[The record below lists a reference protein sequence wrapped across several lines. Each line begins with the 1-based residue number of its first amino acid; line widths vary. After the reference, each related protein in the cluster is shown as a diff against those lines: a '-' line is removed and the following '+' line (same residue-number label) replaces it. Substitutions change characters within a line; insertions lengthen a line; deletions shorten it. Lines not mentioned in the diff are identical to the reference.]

1 MMFFMSC
8 RTTRTV
14 EKTIYYVPQVDWP
27 EFPEL
32 GEYEKIDGGKIAT
45 DEEFFRQ
52 LLTFREIYKSE
63 RDKYNEKKTKLEES
77 ENEERM

>member
-1 MMFFMSC
+1 MMYFTSC

-14 EKTIYYVPQVDWP
+14 EKTIYYIPQVDWP

-45 DEEFFRQ
+45 DEEFFRR
-52 LLTFREIYKSE
+52 LLAFREIYKSE
-63 RDKYNEKKTKLEES
+63 RDKYNEKKMELEAN
-77 ENEERM
+77 NEK